1 MKTEQHTRIAEALR
15 TAGLTLTDLA
25 QRLGVTPASVHQYI
39 YGNPTINVLARIAD
53 ALGCQIKDLI
63 KN

>member
-1 MKTEQHTRIAEALR
+1 MKTEQHTCIAEALR

-39 YGNPTINVLARIAD
+39 YGNPTINVLARIAE
-53 ALGCQIKDLI
+53 ALGCRLKDLI
-63 KN
+63 RD